1 MIDFMKNEFEI
12 ILQGIEENP
21 SIYSNNT
28 TTRIAN
34 ELQEYN
40 SRRSSEINES
50 SESIHH
56 KMQLLDENYNR
67 ETQLLGENYGRKIQ
81 SLNYQYNS
89 KLLQELHNNA
99 NSSKSNY
106 DSRHAI
112 PDYDWEYERYN
123 NSLKDSEAK
132 FNMEFKKYENELREL
147 EQERC
152 SIKHIMHECNQWKKH
167 GFDINYIFKVQDD
180 SNHTKE
186 YTLLHFAANFGDIN
200 VTKLLLEGG
209 AGVDIKDQNG
219 NTSLHLSASNGYIDI
234 VELLVKEGSDPN
246 VVNKDGNTS
255 LHLAAAN
262 GHIDIIELLVKEGSD
277 LNVVNKDG
285 NTSLHL
291 AAANGHIDIIEL
303 LVKKGS
309 DLNVV
314 NKDGNT
320 PLHSAFYNNC
330 TKVVKYLIGKEP
342 SMKEVVE
349 HLVRCVV
356 EDRAHTLLKGRTPLH
371 LAAIYDCT
379 EVAESLLKKWENPLL
394 KDTNGKTPRELAT
407 DESLIQLFG
416 EAEIKQ
422 QEYNA
427 TKWGL
432 VSGGSIAVLG
442 IAATTIFA
450 TVFTI
455 GFLPIVGAVAAATTL
470 ALAVGG
476 TTYMILKPSAKIER
490 IECEETYICRT

>member
-67 ETQLLGENYGRKIQ
+67 ETQLLSENYGRKIQ

-234 VELLVKEGSDPN
+234 VELLVKEGSD
-246 VVNKDGNTS
+246 
-255 LHLAAAN
+255 
-262 GHIDIIELLVKEGSD
+262 
-277 LNVVNKDG
+277 
-285 NTSLHL
+285 
-291 AAANGHIDIIEL
+291 
-303 LVKKGS
+303 
-309 DLNVV
+309 LNVV

-432 VSGGSIAVLG
+432 VSGGSTAVLG

>member
-1 MIDFMKNEFEI
+1 
-12 ILQGIEENP
+12 
-21 SIYSNNT
+21 
-28 TTRIAN
+28 
-34 ELQEYN
+34 
-40 SRRSSEINES
+40 
-50 SESIHH
+50 
-56 KMQLLDENYNR
+56 
-67 ETQLLGENYGRKIQ
+67 
-81 SLNYQYNS
+81 
-89 KLLQELHNNA
+89 
-99 NSSKSNY
+99 
-106 DSRHAI
+106 
-112 PDYDWEYERYN
+112 
-123 NSLKDSEAK
+123 
-132 FNMEFKKYENELREL
+132 
-147 EQERC
+147 
-152 SIKHIMHECNQWKKH
+152 
-167 GFDINYIFKVQDD
+167 
-180 SNHTKE
+180 
-186 YTLLHFAANFGDIN
+186 
-200 VTKLLLEGG
+200 
-209 AGVDIKDQNG
+209 
-219 NTSLHLSASNGYIDI
+219 
-234 VELLVKEGSDPN
+234 
-246 VVNKDGNTS
+246 
-255 LHLAAAN
+255 
-262 GHIDIIELLVKEGSD
+262 
-277 LNVVNKDG
+277 
-285 NTSLHL
+285 
-291 AAANGHIDIIEL
+291 
-303 LVKKGS
+303 
-309 DLNVV
+309 NVV

-342 SMKEVVE
+342 GMKEVVE

-432 VSGGSIAVLG
+432 VSGGSTAVLG

>member
-28 TTRIAN
+28 TTKIAN

-67 ETQLLGENYGRKIQ
+67 ETQLLSENYGRKIQ

-234 VELLVKEGSDPN
+234 VELLVKEGSD
-246 VVNKDGNTS
+246 
-255 LHLAAAN
+255 
-262 GHIDIIELLVKEGSD
+262 
-277 LNVVNKDG
+277 
-285 NTSLHL
+285 
-291 AAANGHIDIIEL
+291 
-303 LVKKGS
+303 
-309 DLNVV
+309 LNVV

-432 VSGGSIAVLG
+432 VSGGSTAVLG